1 MDFIDLFLQDYITF
15 YLITIYNNENNDFI
29 INDEPH
35 KIILLL
41 LDLKF
46 KELKEDKKPLQI
58 IIYKILFL
66 EANSKYI
73 KDLLDLYSIIFENII
88 NKKDE
93 KEILFQKI
101 SNNISKNEI
110 KYNPQKQQLIKM
122 NSPYYILI
130 KIFLKY
136 ILDIL
141 LNINQDF
148 EFYGHYSYFA
158 SLEKCMKKLTKLDI
172 KLKLGIKELDII
184 NEYIYIY
191 NIFYNEDKNDIFILV
206 SEDEEKGLN
215 INKFINNIN
224 KSLEILENNGE
235 NKFNLL
241 TENLKDLIENIKEAR
256 EKLSDKIYYEL
267 IINILLNEIKRE
279 NNLKYKLYI
288 LNEFLLD
295 DEQLFIKSEQL
306 LKIILEDIVTP
317 NTNLFQVSLE
327 KLSNPGLNYLEDKIK
342 NNLFK
347 ETLMFT
353 FEKISILYIQNL
365 IDENEKIKEK
375 YKINIIIYLK
385 SFFEKCVLLLETIYK
400 DQEIKNE
407 KNKIKQNINIK
418 KLFMISFI
426 KVYLRTF
433 IDWINKKQLTKNSEI
448 EEIIKAINGKER
460 NNKFRDI
467 IRCYIYK
474 IIYNINGKDITKLF
488 EQNLI
493 KKFHLNSYYNFELFK
508 EENIEDNFRDILFIE
523 ADKEDDENYKI
534 FKKEY
539 DLLYN
544 YLNISRKKENELK
557 KFIKN
562 NDIKLDIFYS
572 VLCNAIS
579 SLLLNSTQNE
589 NKIKRL
595 KNIINNIFYEKEKL
609 KNIFYLFLDI
619 SKNSKIAIN
628 SNIIEILQFSLRFCL
643 NSDEI
648 STNYD
653 NIYFPLYSDEDNF
666 NSYIPGNDIKESN
679 LLNIYLGIKNF
690 FACHPS
696 HDGIYPCV
704 NICLCNIDEEN
715 KEIFSEFLENNKN
728 LKSNKKC
735 TYCGEQIEN
744 NRKNKLKEQ
753 KSNYYKIFRNE
764 DDLKKD
770 SNIKNNINYITLE
783 NFYNKFI
790 IKRIEKDS
798 KGINIPKK
806 SHFYKNDYQIRNL
819 SQINYRLMN
828 LILFSHLFINELSN
842 NKEEIFK
849 ANNSKY
855 LIYIYI
861 NWVKLKKL
869 LEEKGISIYIFMNL
883 IYKDLTK
890 YINEQKQI
898 EDFDGLLEVE
908 NKIENIINDKISKN
922 NDAIKEFYEKNKIL
936 MREKEL
942 NNLTSIIK
950 EINDLKNYKEEYYPY
965 YKYFLY
971 SDYLDKDFFRIK
983 LQEEKKIGK
992 YFIINLYLNKDLN
1005 NKEFN
1010 KHFFCFNSVIKLLHN
1025 QYSNKITRNIAK
1037 RIIFENTNIYKRNQ
1051 KLCDMFL
1058 DIINSKI
1065 KDNKLTKESSLEYFL
1080 INTSNK
1086 YYEILKEIYKDF
1098 SKIQN
1103 DTLYEIIN
1111 KKNIINNNNFE
1122 FEEINIQEAQK
1133 EDLIFFDFENQSE
1146 ILEIFLMNT
1155 FKNIYDENYEIKY
1168 NNYNSYSIDFDSIE
1182 KILESNFIRN
1192 ACLLKADKIEEMKYL
1207 EEDILDDGLNEFN
1220 KNIKI
1225 EDLKEK
1231 DKKEFIIFYRK
1242 KLENNLLSCL
1252 EVNEGIIN
1260 IIKYVN
1266 KDFKRIN
1273 NSKSL
1278 YNIIN
1283 EEKFFYKVNDDLKE
1297 FLNNNNNNFIVSKL
1311 TNLLIYFEKLYFEFA
1326 IEEREEYQ
1334 EKITEETKSK
1344 INEFYNRNEIL
1355 ITKEALSISIMKF
1368 LLNLE
1373 INKKNDINGLFEIND
1388 NVFDYLNNQFL
1399 WSNEIYNDIR
1409 FIKEYEE
1416 LKNLGIKFRNIY
1428 DFYNYISKEYRT
1440 IFEKEK
1446 EALLGNI
1453 NNEEEEKIKEEEIK
1467 KQNETQNQ
1475 KRENVEKTCQK
1486 IENNFN
1492 LEDLID

>member
-1 MDFIDLFLQDYITF
+1 
-15 YLITIYNNENNDFI
+15 
-29 INDEPH
+29 
-35 KIILLL
+35 
-41 LDLKF
+41 
-46 KELKEDKKPLQI
+46 
-58 IIYKILFL
+58 
-66 EANSKYI
+66 
-73 KDLLDLYSIIFENII
+73 
-88 NKKDE
+88 
-93 KEILFQKI
+93 
-101 SNNISKNEI
+101 
-110 KYNPQKQQLIKM
+110 
-122 NSPYYILI
+122 
-130 KIFLKY
+130 
-136 ILDIL
+136 
-141 LNINQDF
+141 
-148 EFYGHYSYFA
+148 
-158 SLEKCMKKLTKLDI
+158 
-172 KLKLGIKELDII
+172 
-184 NEYIYIY
+184 
-191 NIFYNEDKNDIFILV
+191 
-206 SEDEEKGLN
+206 
-215 INKFINNIN
+215 
-224 KSLEILENNGE
+224 
-235 NKFNLL
+235 
-241 TENLKDLIENIKEAR
+241 
-256 EKLSDKIYYEL
+256 
-267 IINILLNEIKRE
+267 
-279 NNLKYKLYI
+279 
-288 LNEFLLD
+288 
-295 DEQLFIKSEQL
+295 
-306 LKIILEDIVTP
+306 
-317 NTNLFQVSLE
+317 
-327 KLSNPGLNYLEDKIK
+327 
-342 NNLFK
+342 
-347 ETLMFT
+347 
-353 FEKISILYIQNL
+353 
-365 IDENEKIKEK
+365 
-375 YKINIIIYLK
+375 
-385 SFFEKCVLLLETIYK
+385 
-400 DQEIKNE
+400 
-407 KNKIKQNINIK
+407 
-418 KLFMISFI
+418 
-426 KVYLRTF
+426 
-433 IDWINKKQLTKNSEI
+433 
-448 EEIIKAINGKER
+448 
-460 NNKFRDI
+460 
-467 IRCYIYK
+467 
-474 IIYNINGKDITKLF
+474 
-488 EQNLI
+488 
-493 KKFHLNSYYNFELFK
+493 
-508 EENIEDNFRDILFIE
+508 
-523 ADKEDDENYKI
+523 
-534 FKKEY
+534 
-539 DLLYN
+539 
-544 YLNISRKKENELK
+544 
-557 KFIKN
+557 
-562 NDIKLDIFYS
+562 
-572 VLCNAIS
+572 
-579 SLLLNSTQNE
+579 
-589 NKIKRL
+589 
-595 KNIINNIFYEKEKL
+595 
-609 KNIFYLFLDI
+609 
-619 SKNSKIAIN
+619 
-628 SNIIEILQFSLRFCL
+628 
-643 NSDEI
+643 
-648 STNYD
+648 
-653 NIYFPLYSDEDNF
+653 
-666 NSYIPGNDIKESN
+666 
-679 LLNIYLGIKNF
+679 
-690 FACHPS
+690 
-696 HDGIYPCV
+696 
-704 NICLCNIDEEN
+704 
-715 KEIFSEFLENNKN
+715 
-728 LKSNKKC
+728 
-735 TYCGEQIEN
+735 
-744 NRKNKLKEQ
+744 
-753 KSNYYKIFRNE
+753 
-764 DDLKKD
+764 
-770 SNIKNNINYITLE
+770 
-783 NFYNKFI
+783 
-790 IKRIEKDS
+790 
-798 KGINIPKK
+798 
-806 SHFYKNDYQIRNL
+806 
-819 SQINYRLMN
+819 
-828 LILFSHLFINELSN
+828 
-842 NKEEIFK
+842 
-849 ANNSKY
+849 
-855 LIYIYI
+855 
-861 NWVKLKKL
+861 
-869 LEEKGISIYIFMNL
+869 
-883 IYKDLTK
+883 
-890 YINEQKQI
+890 
-898 EDFDGLLEVE
+898 
-908 NKIENIINDKISKN
+908 
-922 NDAIKEFYEKNKIL
+922 

-971 SDYLDKDFFRIK
+971 SDYLDKDFFRIG
-983 LQEEKKIGK
+983 LREEKKIGK